1 MSPQKL
7 YLLVKVVRQPNIISI
22 EKSDELATRG
32 PEPCVTRCARA
43 AILLLDVVDALAV
56 RRYRALESFRVR
68 RAIIDDDD
76 FIVGES
82 LREDRTERCADVR
95 RAGIGRN
102 DYADFWCGARHLLR
116 RWLPPPVR
124 DAAARR

>member
-56 RRYRALESFRVR
+56 WRYRALESFRVR
-68 RAIIDDDD
+68 RAVIDDDD

-82 LREDRTERCADVR
+82 LREDRPQRFADESGGVVC
-95 RAGIGRN
+95 RN
-102 DYADFWCGARHLLR
+102 DDADLW
-116 RWLPPPVR
+116 
-124 DAAARR
+124 

>member
-7 YLLVKVVRQPNIISI
+7 YLLVEVVRQPNIISI

-56 RRYRALESFRVR
+56 WRYRALESFRVR
-68 RAIIDDDD
+68 RAVIDDDD

-82 LREDRTERCADVR
+82 LREDRIKRCADVR
-95 RAGIGRN
+95 RDVVCGDN
-102 DYADFWCGARHLLR
+102 YADSRC
-116 RWLPPPVR
+116 
-124 DAAARR
+124 